1 MFYSYFSTKKLM
13 NNLSY
18 CVSLRLIDR
27 FEPIKA
33 QTILNQNSVIKFGV
47 PPAPTV
53 EGREEPRASLPSILY
68 NTYKQEDDLINEQT
82 INKFGMDAIPSDE
95 EYLTSRKASLLTQ
108 SSGLQAA
115 GSLLSGFR
123 H

>member
-47 PPAPTV
+47 PPAPTI
-53 EGREEPRASLPSILY
+53 EGREKSKVSLPSILY
-68 NTYKQEDDLINEQT
+68 NTYKQEKDSINEQT
-82 INKFGMDAIPSDE
+82 INKFGMDSMPNDE
-95 EYLTSRKASLLTQ
+95 EYFTSRKAFPVNSVQ
-108 SSGLQAA
+108 
-115 GSLLSGFR
+115 
-123 H
+123 